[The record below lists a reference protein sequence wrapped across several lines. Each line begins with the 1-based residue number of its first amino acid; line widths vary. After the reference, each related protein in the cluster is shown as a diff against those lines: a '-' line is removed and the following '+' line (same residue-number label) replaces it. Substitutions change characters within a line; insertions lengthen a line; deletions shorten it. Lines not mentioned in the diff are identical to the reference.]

1 MKKYFITTSLAIALL
16 VPLFASADT
25 STSTATSTEID
36 TASTTIEV
44 ATTSEQLFILCS
56 QEAIE
61 TRDVSLAN
69 AKITYNFAMEKAAIT
84 RKESEKRIVT
94 ISGVSAKKTAI
105 KNAVE
110 DYKNAAKE
118 AQRTLKEARR
128 VSWTLFEDNSNTCQ
142 IKKDE
147 ADKEKEKDQPSE
159 GLDLLKMF
167 E

>member
-1 MKKYFITTSLAIALL
+1 MKKYFITTSLAVALL

-25 STSTATSTEID
+25 STSTATSTEMD

-69 AKITYNFAMEKAAIT
+69 AKITYNFAMEKAGLA
-84 RKESEKRIVT
+84 RKESEKKIVT
-94 ISGVSAKKTAI
+94 ISSASAKKTAV

-110 DYKNAAKE
+110 DYKNAAKN
-118 AQRTLKEARR
+118 AQKTLKEARQ
-128 VSWTLFEDNSNTCQ
+128 VAWTLFEDNSNTCEVT
-142 IKKDE
+142 KNE
-147 ADKEKEKDQPSE
+147 ADKKEQPNE
-159 GLDLLKMF
+159 VIDLLKIF